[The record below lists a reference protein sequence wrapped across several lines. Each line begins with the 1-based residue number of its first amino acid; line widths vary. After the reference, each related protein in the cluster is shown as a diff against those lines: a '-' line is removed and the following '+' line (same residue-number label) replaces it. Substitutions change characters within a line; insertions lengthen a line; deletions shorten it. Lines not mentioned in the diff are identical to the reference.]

1 MKFSMTQPT
10 NISQV
15 VVILVILLLFVG
27 IATLLISARFYK
39 IEITDNQFKIK
50 GLVYKTILDLDEID
64 IANVRLINMNEEKIK
79 MDIRTNGI
87 GLPGLLVGWFRG
99 DGEKYKLY
107 VTDKENV
114 LYIPTKKGYTILI
127 STVAGEDIIKEL
139 HMQKD

>member
-64 IANVRLINMNEEKIK
+64 IANVRLINMNEEKNK
-79 MDIRTNGI
+79 N
-87 GLPGLLVGWFRG
+87 
-99 DGEKYKLY
+99 
-107 VTDKENV
+107 
-114 LYIPTKKGYTILI
+114 GYTNKWNRIARFVSWL
-127 STVAGEDIIKEL
+127 V
-139 HMQKD
+139 